1 MTVSGSEVSVHQG
14 SSQSNSVISKC
25 HDSVDIDD
33 NAPVTKKLKLEDG
46 KSETNFYS
54 NLCTYAL
61 ITKYTMAN

>member
-14 SSQSNSVISKC
+14 SSQSNSVIAKC

-46 KSETNFYS
+46 KSET
-54 NLCTYAL
+54 
-61 ITKYTMAN
+61 